1 VLTSSAAEPTAV
13 DLGSDIFLVENLLD
27 LSLCAHIIQIAECC
41 QFTAAGIEVDRVAQD
56 IRSNDLLYLDG
67 PGPLLR
73 STNRLLLE
81 KVAWVQQ
88 FLVQIYGVGF
98 PHAETC
104 SILRYGPGQYYK
116 RHVDNLLLSG
126 RLDEAAK
133 GVPTRDVSI
142 IGYLNQDCEG
152 GETYLDRQ
160 GIKVKPQAGS
170 VLVFPS
176 YYTYPHQSLPV
187 TAGVKYAFTTW
198 LFH

>member
-1 VLTSSAAEPTAV
+1 VLTSSSTEPTAV
-13 DLGSDIFLVENLLD
+13 DLGADVFLVEHLLD
-27 LSLCAHIIQIAECC
+27 LPLCAHIIQVAECC
-41 QFTAAGIEVDRVAQD
+41 QFAAAGIEVDRVAPD

-67 PGPLLR
+67 
-73 STNRLLLE
+73 
-81 KVAWVQQ
+81 KVAWIQQ
-88 FLVQIYGVGF
+88 FLLQIYGVGF

-104 SILRYGPGQYYK
+104 SILRYNPSQYYK
-116 RHVDNLLLSG
+116 RHVDNLLLAG
-126 RLDEAAK
+126 RLAEAAK

-142 IGYLNQDCEG
+142 IGYLNQECEG

-160 GIKVKPQAGS
+160 GIKVKPEAGAA
-170 VLVFPS
+170 LVFPS